1 MTNFE
6 KVKNALSKVTKLKP
20 DFTMMNEKVKKA
32 FSKSTKF
39 LSANKEVIVFLML
52 LIIAWT
58 FLLCFVKLPPDLQD
72 MSGKPIKVTCNDD
85 KINYPMAPIKNPTKK
100 NNYFIHEIGA
110 SCICLLLSFLYVRG
124 RRLANSDPPC
134 SSIILLLVQLL
145 LWILSLITGS
155 VFTWLWVN
163 NGPTETLAPNFLA
176 ACKPQGLDLLCSPD
190 SHPEDWNPVVWV
202 TCTTPPEMWIPALSN
217 ALPPLAAVQAY
228 LTFAAVIY
236 MIYNWKW
243 EGPLTLLTLCHLPVS
258 IMSFGFIVYFAI
270 SDNVAN
276 FDKEFFSGYLKSFAV
291 ACVWL
296 AVDSFWQKTKK
307 EPTLPRHW
315 NDPTPQTGPIP
326 TNLTPSLHEP
336 PAATGS
342 TTRETENAYQS
353 IYPDLTPEYENP
365 PSYGSSAT
373 RY

>member
-1 MTNFE
+1 
-6 KVKNALSKVTKLKP
+6 
-20 DFTMMNEKVKKA
+20 
-32 FSKSTKF
+32 
-39 LSANKEVIVFLML
+39 ML

-58 FLLCFVKLPPDLQD
+58 FLLCFVKLPPDLPD
-72 MSGKPIKVTCNDD
+72 IKGKPIKVTCNDD
-85 KINYPMAPIKNPTKK
+85 KINYPMAPIKNPTEK
-100 NNYFIHEIGA
+100 NDNFTFEISTISGT
-110 SCICLLLSFLYVRG
+110 CLILSFAYVRG

-134 SSIILLLVQLL
+134 NSIILLLVQLL

-176 ACKPQGLDLLCSPD
+176 ACKPHGLDLLCSPD

-228 LTFAAVIY
+228 LTFAAIIY

-243 EGPLTLLTLCHLPVS
+243 EGPLTFLTLCHLLVS
-258 IMSFGFIVYFAI
+258 ILCIGFIVCDVI

-276 FDKEFFSGYLKSFAV
+276 FDQEFVSGYLKCFAV

-307 EPTLPRHW
+307 EPKLPHYR

-326 TNLTPSLHEP
+326 SNLTPSLHEP
-336 PAATGS
+336 PAATES
-342 TTRETENAYQS
+342 TTRETENVYQT
-353 IYPDLTPEYENP
+353 IYPDLPPEYENP
-365 PSYGSSAT
+365 PSYGSSAPILNLRDGIAT
-373 RY
+373 N